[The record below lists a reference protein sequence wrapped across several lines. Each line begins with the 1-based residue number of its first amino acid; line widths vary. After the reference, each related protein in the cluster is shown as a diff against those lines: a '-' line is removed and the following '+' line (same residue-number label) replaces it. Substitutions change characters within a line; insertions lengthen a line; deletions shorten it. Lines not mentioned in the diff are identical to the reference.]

1 MGNLPAKFWRLTGC
15 TKIAPRQPIFNLRC
29 LAFRICMACY
39 RRKSTVSPGKFVH
52 KQPLKTAFLG
62 WYKSPEEELEA
73 KLLKPDQ
80 LLGHPDTSWHCVL
93 PWSIACSL
101 LWFENNCLR
110 SWGCFDIYL
119 FKDQIFIKIKSV
131 LNKFW
136 EKLIKVLKLKG
147 DETKSRFEI
156 NHLIRSALKVSPE
169 YEEINDNGGGDG

>member
-1 MGNLPAKFWRLTGC
+1 MKQFKWPTSLISHWFPVEMVHNGPKLSKRRRPFLCCKTFSEVSIHRWKVVR
-15 TKIAPRQPIFNLRC
+15 IF
-29 LAFRICMACY
+29 M
-39 RRKSTVSPGKFVH
+39 T
-52 KQPLKTAFLG
+52 
-62 WYKSPEEELEA
+62 
-73 KLLKPDQ
+73 
-80 LLGHPDTSWHCVL
+80 HPDRFLNTSWHCVL